1 VAFPQQDPHLFNRRN
16 VEALNPNQMG
26 VYGLFRKGQ
35 WVYVGKG
42 DIRQRL
48 LAHLNGDTPCIAKEN
63 PTHWMDEVTNN
74 MDERERRLIA
84 ELNPICN
91 QRLG

>member
-1 VAFPQQDPHLFNRRN
+1 MAFQQQQPRFFNRPN
-16 VEALNPNQMG
+16 VEALRPNQFG

-48 LAHLNGDTPCIAKEN
+48 LDHLNRDNPCITREQ
-63 PTHWMDEVTNN
+63 PTHWMDEVTAN
-74 MDERERRLIA
+74 MDEREKQLIS
-84 ELNPICN
+84 ELDPICN
-91 QRLG
+91 RRIG

>member
-1 VAFPQQDPHLFNRRN
+1 MTFPKQEGRPFTLAA
-16 VEALNPNQMG
+16 VMVINPNQVG
-26 VYGLFRKGQ
+26 VYGLYKADR
-35 WVYVGKG
+35 WIYIGKG

-48 LAHLNGDTPCIAKEN
+48 LDHLNGHNPRIIAER
-63 PTHWMDEVTNN
+63 PTSWVAELTQD
-74 MDERERRLIA
+74 MDEREKQLIA